1 MELSNHPVKM
11 QNIKKYDYT
20 LLEVKSVPAA
30 PRLTPAEQK
39 ELETMLE
46 DYLLAHG
53 FHSINVVFTKR

>member
-1 MELSNHPVKM
+1 MPLDYYPVKM
-11 QNIKKYDYT
+11 QRVKQYDYSLLDVRTT
-20 LLEVKSVPAA
+20 LAA

-53 FHSINVVFTKR
+53 FHSINVVFNRR